1 MISQEIEREGI
12 PVVQLCTMIPVAHEV
27 GSLRTLPSGGIVSPT
42 GNPELPPDKEKEYRR
57 GLLEQA
63 LRALQ
68 EPVEA
73 PQASR

>member
-12 PVVQLCTMIPVAHEV
+12 PVVQICTMIPVANEV

-42 GNPELPPDKEKEYRR
+42 GNPELQPEKEKGYRR
-57 GLLEQA
+57 GLLKRA
-63 LRALQ
+63 LQALQ

-73 PQASR
+73 PQTGR